1 MEAHPGCRHL
11 IEHARAN
18 CRLETAGKDV
28 GGAGTGHGKN
38 RQRRPG
44 AGHRCD
50 RQRIPAVD
58 VESVQRTIQHHRS
71 PAPAR
76 RAQEFLDEQRIA
88 ARPGA
93 QLDRV
98 DHPCLVGNLGADQL
112 THPLDVEPTE
122 PHQRGHTP

>member
-11 IEHARAN
+11 IEHARVN

-28 GGAGTGHGKN
+28 GGAGAGHGKH

-50 RQRIPAVD
+50 RQRIPGVG
-58 VESVQRTIQHHRS
+58 VESFQRTFEDLTDQ

-76 RAQEFLDEQRIA
+76 RAQEFPDEQRIA

-98 DHPCLVGNLGADQL
+98 DTVVLSGISA
-112 THPLDVEPTE
+112 PTS
-122 PHQRGHTP
+122 